1 MTRDILAE
9 RAAIDA
15 KIEGMTLCSA
25 FERTAAAHPD
35 LDAFRW
41 RVGDNAYDSFTW
53 SRYRERVRDATL
65 GFMGLGLKPGDFA
78 LIQARCI
85 PEHSVADLGIVH
97 ARATPVSLYNTLSPE
112 QICYIANHCE
122 ARIAIVEDI
131 GFYERFLKVRDE
143 LPHLEKIVLIKGAD
157 EAASDWVV
165 SWDEVM
171 AAGREEAARNP
182 GAFDES
188 WKQVKPR
195 DLATLIYTSGTTGPP
210 KAVMDTH
217 RNIIWHFESVA
228 SLYEFYPD
236 DHGLSYLPLAHAA
249 GRTGAHWNPLL
260 FGGTVVAVP
269 EITDLLLALIENRP
283 TLFVGVP
290 RVYEKLYAGMQA
302 ALVAQ
307 PDENL
312 RKMVLDAVDVGRE
325 IVAHEQKGVDVPDE
339 LQARYDSVKPIL
351 EAVRGRVGLDRVRV
365 ALVGA
370 APIATE
376 VIEFFHALGVRIS
389 EVWGMSELTAVATAN
404 GDERIKI
411 GSVGF
416 AIPGVEVKLAD
427 DGELLARGGNLM
439 KGYYKDPEKTAE
451 AIDDDGWMHTGDIGS
466 VDEEGYFRVIDRK
479 KELIITAGGKNIS
492 PANLE
497 NALKQ
502 HPLVGQACIIGD
514 RRAYLTALVVLDGE
528 VAPVW
533 AKSNGIESPT
543 IAELSREPALV
554 AEVQKAVDAANE
566 QVSRVENIRR
576 FVILPA
582 EWTAESDELTPTLKL
597 KRRVI
602 NSKYADEIE
611 SLYSG

>member
-9 RAAIDA
+9 RAEIDA
-15 KIEGMTLCSA
+15 VVEGKTLCAA
-25 FERTAAAHPD
+25 FEETAAAYPD

-41 RVGDNAYDSFTW
+41 RVGEAAYESLTW
-53 SRYRERVRDATL
+53 SAYRDRVRDAAL
-65 GFMGLGLKPGDFA
+65 GLRGLGLEPGDFA
-78 LIQARCI
+78 LIQARCT
-85 PEHSVADLGIVH
+85 PGHSIADMGIVH

-122 ARIAIVEDI
+122 ARIAIVEDVA
-131 GFYERFLKVRDE
+131 FLESFLKVRDE
-143 LPHLEKIVLIKGAD
+143 LPHLEKIVLIDGAD
-157 EAASDWVV
+157 EAATDWVV
-165 SWDEVM
+165 SWDEVL
-171 AAGREEAARNP
+171 AAGAAEAERNP
-182 GAFDES
+182 GLFDEL
-188 WKQVKPR
+188 WRQVKPE

-217 RNIIWHFESVA
+217 RNIIWHFESTRRA
-228 SLYEFYPD
+228 YEFHPT

-260 FGGTVVAVP
+260 FGGTVICCP
-269 EITDLLLALIENRP
+269 DISQLLLFLIENRP

-290 RVYEKLYAGMQA
+290 RVYEKLYAGMNA
-302 ALVAQ
+302 ALAAQ

-312 RKMVLDAVDVGRE
+312 KKMVLDAVETGRE
-325 IVAHEQKGVDVPDE
+325 MVAHQQKGVEIPEE
-339 LQARYDSVKPIL
+339 LRARFDAVAPIL
-351 EAVRGRVGLDRVRV
+351 QAVRGRVGLDQLRV

-376 VIEFFHALGVRIS
+376 VIEFFHALGIPVS

-404 GDERIKI
+404 GETRIKI
-411 GSVGF
+411 GSVGP
-416 AIPGVEVKLAD
+416 AAPGVEVILAD

-451 AIDDDGWMHTGDIGS
+451 AIDEDGWMHTGDIGS
-466 VDEEGYFRVIDRK
+466 VDEDGYFRVIDRK

-502 HPLVGQACIIGD
+502 HPLIGQACVIGD
-514 RRAYLTALVVLDGE
+514 RRAYLTALIVLDGE

-533 AKSNGIESPT
+533 AASKGIDAAT
-543 IAELSREPALV
+543 VAELAAHPEV
-554 AEVQKAVDAANE
+554 TAEVQRAVDGVNE
-566 QVSRVENIRR
+566 QVSRVENIRK
-576 FVILPA
+576 FAILPA
-582 EWTAESDELTPTLKL
+582 EWTPESEELTPTMKL

-602 NSKYADEIE
+602 NAKYSDEIE
-611 SLYSG
+611 SLY

>member
-1 MTRDILAE
+1 MARDILAE
-9 RAAIDA
+9 RAEIDA
-15 KIEGMTLCSA
+15 AIEGQTLCSA
-25 FERTAAAHPD
+25 FERTASAHPD

-41 RVGDNAYDSFTW
+41 RIGENTYDSFTW
-53 SRYRERVRDATL
+53 SEYRGKVRDATL
-65 GFMGLGLKPGDFA
+65 GFIGLGLKPGDFA

-85 PEHSVADLGIVH
+85 PEHSIADLGIVH

-112 QICYIANHCE
+112 QICYIANHCG
-122 ARIAIVEDI
+122 ARIAVVEDVA
-131 GFYERFLKVRDE
+131 FLERFLKVRDE
-143 LPHLEKIVLIKGAD
+143 MPLLEKIVLLKGAD
-157 EAASDWVV
+157 DAATDWVIP
-165 SWDEVM
+165 WDELI
-171 AAGREEAARNP
+171 AAGRAEAEKNP
-182 GAFDES
+182 GAFDGS
-188 WKQVKPR
+188 WKQVTPD

-217 RNIIWHFESVA
+217 RNIIWHFEATQRV
-228 SLYEFYPD
+228 YEFHPD

-260 FGGTVVAVP
+260 FGGTVITCP
-269 EITDLLLALIENRP
+269 EITELLLFLIENRP

-302 ALVAQ
+302 ALAAQ

-312 RKMVLDAVDVGRE
+312 KKMVLDAVDVGRE
-325 IVAHEQKGVDVPDE
+325 LVEHEQKGADVPDE
-339 LQARYDSVKPIL
+339 LRARYEAAAPIL
-351 EAVRGRVGLDRVRV
+351 QAVRARVGLDQLRV

-376 VIEFFHALGVRIS
+376 VIEFFHALGIRVS

-404 GDERIKI
+404 GEERIKV

-416 AIPGVEVKLAD
+416 AIPGVEVKLAE

-451 AIDDDGWMHTGDIGS
+451 AIDSDGWMHTGDIGS
-466 VDEEGYFRVIDRK
+466 VDEDGYYSVIDRK

-497 NALKQ
+497 NGLKQ
-502 HPLVGQACIIGD
+502 HPLIGQACVIGD
-514 RRAYLTALVVLDGE
+514 RRAYLTALIVLDGE
-528 VAPVW
+528 VAPAW
-533 AKSNGIESPT
+533 AKSKGIEAQT
-543 IAELSREPALV
+543 IGELANHPDVV
-554 AEVQKAVDAANE
+554 AEVQKAVDTVNE
-566 QVSRVENIRR
+566 QVSRVENVRR
-576 FVILPA
+576 FAILPA

-602 NSKYADEIE
+602 NSKYADDIE
-611 SLYSG
+611 GLYTG

>member
-1 MTRDILAE
+1 MARDILAE
-9 RAAIDA
+9 RAEIDA
-15 KIEGMTLCSA
+15 AIEGQTLCSA
-25 FERTAAAHPD
+25 FERTAASYRD

-41 RVGDNAYDSFTW
+41 RTGDATYDSFTW
-53 SRYRERVRDATL
+53 SVYRDKVRDATL
-65 GFMGLGLKPGDFA
+65 GFIGQGLKPGDFA

-85 PEHSVADLGIVH
+85 PEHSIADLGIVH

-112 QICYIANHCE
+112 QICYIANHCG

-143 LPHLEKIVLIKGAD
+143 LPNLEKVILIRGAD

-171 AAGREEAARNP
+171 DAGSGEASRNP
-182 GAFDES
+182 DAFDES
-188 WKQVKPR
+188 WKQVDP
-195 DLATLIYTSGTTGPP
+195 DDTATLIYTSGTTGPP
-210 KAVMDTH
+210 KAVMQTH

-228 SLYEFYPD
+228 SLYEFHPD

-260 FGGTVVAVP
+260 FGGTVITCP
-269 EITDLLLALIENRP
+269 EITELLLFLIENRP

-302 ALVAQ
+302 ALAAQ

-312 RKMVLDAVDVGRE
+312 KRMVLDALEVGRE
-325 IVAHEQKGVDVPDE
+325 MVAHEQKGADVPDE
-339 LQARYDSVKPIL
+339 LKTRYEAVKPIL
-351 EAVRGRVGLDRVRV
+351 EAVRARVGLDKVRV

-370 APIATE
+370 APISTE
-376 VIEFFHALGVRIS
+376 VIEFFHALGIRIS

-404 GDERIKI
+404 GDRRIKI

-416 AIPGVEVKLAD
+416 AIPGVEVKLAE

-451 AIDDDGWMHTGDIGS
+451 AIDEDGWMHTGDIGT
-466 VDEEGYFRVIDRK
+466 VDEDGYFRVIDRK

-497 NALKQ
+497 NGLKQ
-502 HPLVGQACIIGD
+502 HPLIGQACVIGD
-514 RRAYLTALVVLDGE
+514 RRAYLTALIVLDGE
-528 VAPVW
+528 VAPAW
-533 AKSNGIESPT
+533 AKSKGIEAAT
-543 IAELSREPALV
+543 IGELANHPDVV
-554 AEVQKAVDAANE
+554 AEVQKAVDTVNE
-566 QVSRVENIRR
+566 QVSRVENVRR
-576 FVILPA
+576 FAILPA

-602 NSKYADEIE
+602 NSKYADDIE
-611 SLYSG
+611 GLYTG